1 MKKINELIMEEG
13 KDKSIDES
21 GGKLARIIQ
30 VFDTPQAKL
39 TIIYTKLCL
48 ITSKRF
54 PSNPLME
61 C

>member
-30 VFDTPQAKL
+30 VFDTLKQ
-39 TIIYTKLCL
+39 
-48 ITSKRF
+48 
-54 PSNPLME
+54 N
-61 C
+61 